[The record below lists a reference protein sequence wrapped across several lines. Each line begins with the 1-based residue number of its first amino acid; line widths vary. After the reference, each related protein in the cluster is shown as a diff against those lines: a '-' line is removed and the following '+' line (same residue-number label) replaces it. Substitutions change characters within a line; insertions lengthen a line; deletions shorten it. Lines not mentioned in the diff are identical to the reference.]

1 MGSLLVRATFGERVE
16 GRFVLQG
23 RKRSSE
29 NGVQTTFWGG
39 WKRCSLERPCTC
51 VPHTHYKRIPSLRD
65 WQVRCVPEGTHV
77 VGCRLQLSNYCNNYR
92 DFWCK
97 SVINSFAEKLPRSSR
112 LALSVSNRYPFDKS
126 KESNNVY
133 QFFT

>member
-1 MGSLLVRATFGERVE
+1 MGSLLVRATFGERAVGILVWQS
-16 GRFVLQG
+16 GR
-23 RKRSSE
+23 RSSE
-29 NGVQTTFWGG
+29 NGFQTTFGLSG
-39 WKRCSLERPCTC
+39 KGCSLERPRAC
-51 VPHTHYKRIPSLRD
+51 VPHTPYARIPSLRD
-65 WQVRCVPEGTHV
+65 WQVRCVPEGKHV
-77 VGCRLQLSNYCNNYR
+77 VGCRLQLSNYCNSYR